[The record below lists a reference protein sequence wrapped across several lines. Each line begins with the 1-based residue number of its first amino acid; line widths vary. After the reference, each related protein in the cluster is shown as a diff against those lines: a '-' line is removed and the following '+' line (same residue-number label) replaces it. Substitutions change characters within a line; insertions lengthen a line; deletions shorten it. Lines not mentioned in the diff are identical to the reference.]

1 MLLSL
6 IVAFTITPWMAYH
19 ALRGEYDRSAEEP
32 WTLESSAAYCG
43 YSRILAP
50 ILSSRALSIGF
61 LASTVAL
68 FIAALLLVGL
78 RSVPLKILPFDN
90 KNELQIVIDMP
101 EGTTLE
107 PQAEAGSR
115 TFLVKV
121 GLPRREGVYT
131 GSFGRV
137 IIPAGKRERLLVP
150 AAAVERI
157 GQLTFVTTVDE
168 ERRASRRLVTLG
180 PAIGDDHYEVLSGLR
195 AGENVLLR

>member
-1 MLLSL
+1 LSLYDPTALRIEVPVRESLLSGL
-6 IVAFTITPWMAYH
+6 HSGTV
-19 ALRGEYDRSAEEP
+19 LQVR
-32 WTLESSAAYCG
+32 LESQ
-43 YSRILAP
+43 P
-50 ILSSRALSIGF
+50 D
-61 LASTVAL
+61 
-68 FIAALLLVGL
+68 LV
-78 RSVPLKILPFDN
+78 
-90 KNELQIVIDMP
+90 
-101 EGTTLE
+101 EGTVDE
-107 PQAEAGSR
+107 IVPQAEAGSR